1 MGGRFIS
8 FEGGEGSGK
17 STQLRRLAA
26 RLSAQ
31 DVTVITTREPGGTP
45 GAEDIRQLLVEGEP
59 GRWDGR
65 VEALLVNAARTDHV
79 ARLIRP
85 ALAEGKWVL
94 CDRYVHST
102 LAYQGYGHGLGRELI
117 DTLNELVVADTRPDL
132 TLILDLPEAEGLKRA
147 AARRG
152 GEARYERM
160 DLDFHRNV
168 RQGFLEIAR
177 LEPARCVV
185 IESAGDIETTQAALR
200 DAVRERLE
208 VAL

>member
-31 DVTVITTREPGGTP
+31 DVIVITTREPGGTP

-65 VEALLVNAARTDHV
+65 VEALLVNAARADHV

-102 LAYQGYGHGLGRELI
+102 LAYQGAARGLDDAELRQLHAFATG
-117 DTLNELVVADTRPDL
+117 DLWPDL
-132 TLILDLPEAEGLKRA
+132 TIVLDVDPTLGLARA
-147 AARRG
+147 AGRAG
-152 GEARYERM
+152 GEARFEGEPPAFHKAVRDRFLSFSDVAVVPSDAPM
-160 DLDFHRNV
+160 DDV
-168 RQGFLEIAR
+168 A
-177 LEPARCVV
+177 
-185 IESAGDIETTQAALR
+185 
-200 DAVRERLE
+200 DAVWSVVAERFGL
-208 VAL
+208 

>member
-65 VEALLVNAARTDHV
+65 VEALLVNAARADHV

-102 LAYQGYGHGLGRELI
+102 LAYQGAARGLDEAELRQLHAFATG
-117 DTLNELVVADTRPDL
+117 DLWPDL
-132 TLILDLPEAEGLKRA
+132 TIVLDVDPALGLARA
-147 AARRG
+147 AGRAG
-152 GEARYERM
+152 GEARFEGEPPA
-160 DLDFHRNV
+160 FHKAV
-168 RQGFLEIAR
+168 RDRFLSFPE
-177 LEPARCVV
+177 VTV
-185 IESAGDIETTQAALR
+185 IPSDASVDDVT
-200 DAVRERLE
+200 DAVWSVVTERFGL
-208 VAL
+208 

>member
-1 MGGRFIS
+1 VGGRFIS

-31 DVTVITTREPGGTP
+31 DVIVITTREPGGTP

-65 VEALLVNAARTDHV
+65 VEALLVNAARADHV

-102 LAYQGYGHGLGRELI
+102 LAYQGAARGLDDAELRQLHAFATG
-117 DTLNELVVADTRPDL
+117 DLWPDL
-132 TLILDLPEAEGLKRA
+132 TIVLDVDPTLGLARA
-147 AARRG
+147 AGRAG
-152 GEARYERM
+152 GEARFE
-160 DLDFHRNV
+160 
-168 RQGFLEIAR
+168 G
-177 LEPARCVV
+177 EPA
-185 IESAGDIETTQAALR
+185 AFHK
-200 DAVRERLE
+200 AVRDRFLSFSDVAVVPSDAPIDDVTNAVWSIVAERFGL
-208 VAL
+208 

>member
-1 MGGRFIS
+1 VGGRFIS

-59 GRWDGR
+59 GRWNGR
-65 VEALLVNAARTDHV
+65 VEALLVNAARADHV

-102 LAYQGYGHGLGRELI
+102 LAYQGAARGLDEAELRQLHAFATG
-117 DTLNELVVADTRPDL
+117 DLWPDL
-132 TLILDLPEAEGLKRA
+132 TIVLDVDPALGLARA
-147 AARRG
+147 AGRAG
-152 GEARYERM
+152 GEARFEGEPPA
-160 DLDFHRNV
+160 FHKAV
-168 RQGFLEIAR
+168 RDRFLCFPE
-177 LEPARCVV
+177 VTV
-185 IESAGDIETTQAALR
+185 IPSDASVDDVT
-200 DAVRERLE
+200 DAVWSVVTERFGL
-208 VAL
+208 

>member
-31 DVTVITTREPGGTP
+31 DVIVITTREPGGTP

-65 VEALLVNAARTDHV
+65 VEALLVNAARADHV

-85 ALAEGKWVL
+85 ALTEGKWVL

-102 LAYQGYGHGLGRELI
+102 LAYQGAARGLDETELRQLHAFATG
-117 DTLNELVVADTRPDL
+117 DLWPDL
-132 TLILDLPEAEGLKRA
+132 TIVLDVDPALGLARA
-147 AARRG
+147 AGRAG
-152 GEARYERM
+152 GEARFEGEPPA
-160 DLDFHRNV
+160 FHKAV
-168 RQGFLEIAR
+168 RDRFLSFPE
-177 LEPARCVV
+177 VTV
-185 IESAGDIETTQAALR
+185 IPSDASVDDVT
-200 DAVRERLE
+200 DAVWSVVAERFGL
-208 VAL
+208 

>member
-65 VEALLVNAARTDHV
+65 VEALLVNAARADHV

-102 LAYQGYGHGLGRELI
+102 LAYQGAARGLDEAELRQLHAFATG
-117 DTLNELVVADTRPDL
+117 DLWPDL
-132 TLILDLPEAEGLKRA
+132 TIVLDVDPALGLARA
-147 AARRG
+147 AGRAG
-152 GEARYERM
+152 GEARFEGEPPA
-160 DLDFHRNV
+160 FHNAV
-168 RQGFLEIAR
+168 RDRFLSFPE
-177 LEPARCVV
+177 VTV
-185 IESAGDIETTQAALR
+185 IPSDASVDDVT
-200 DAVRERLE
+200 DAVWSVVTERFGL
-208 VAL
+208 

>member
-26 RLSAQ
+26 RLSAL

-65 VEALLVNAARTDHV
+65 VEALLVNAARADHV

-102 LAYQGYGHGLGRELI
+102 LAYQGAARGLDEGELRQLHAFATG
-117 DTLNELVVADTRPDL
+117 DLWPDL
-132 TLILDLPEAEGLKRA
+132 TIVLDVDPVLGLARA
-147 AARRG
+147 AGRAG
-152 GEARYERM
+152 GEARFEGEPPA
-160 DLDFHRNV
+160 FHKAVCDR
-168 RQGFLEIAR
+168 FLSFSDVA
-177 LEPARCVV
+177 VV
-185 IESAGDIETTQAALR
+185 PSDAPIDDVT
-200 DAVRERLE
+200 DAVWSVVAERFGL
-208 VAL
+208 

>member
-45 GAEDIRQLLVEGEP
+45 GAEDIRSLLVEGEP

-65 VEALLVNAARTDHV
+65 VEALLVNAARADHV

-85 ALAEGKWVL
+85 ALVEGKWVL

-102 LAYQGYGHGLGRELI
+102 LAYQGAARGLDEAELRRLHAFATG
-117 DTLNELVVADTRPDL
+117 DLWPDL
-132 TLILDLPEAEGLKRA
+132 TIVLDVDPALGLARA
-147 AARRG
+147 AGRAG
-152 GEARYERM
+152 GEARFEGEPPA
-160 DLDFHRNV
+160 FHK
-168 RQGFLEIAR
+168 
-177 LEPARCVV
+177 
-185 IESAGDIETTQAALR
+185 
-200 DAVRERLE
+200 AVRERFLSFPDVTVIPSDAPVDDVTE
-208 VAL
+208 NVWAVVAERFGL

>member
-1 MGGRFIS
+1 VGGRFIS

-31 DVTVITTREPGGTP
+31 DVIVITTREPGGTP

-65 VEALLVNAARTDHV
+65 VEALLVNAARADHV

-102 LAYQGYGHGLGRELI
+102 LAYQGAARGLDDAELRQLHAFATG
-117 DTLNELVVADTRPDL
+117 DLWPDL
-132 TLILDLPEAEGLKRA
+132 TIVLDVDPTLGLARA
-147 AARRG
+147 AGRAG
-152 GEARYERM
+152 GEARFEGEPPA
-160 DLDFHRNV
+160 FHKAV
-168 RQGFLEIAR
+168 RDRFLSFSDVA
-177 LEPARCVV
+177 VV
-185 IESAGDIETTQAALR
+185 PSDAPIDDVT
-200 DAVRERLE
+200 DAVWSVVAERFGL
-208 VAL
+208 

>member
-31 DVTVITTREPGGTP
+31 DVIVITTREPGGTP

-65 VEALLVNAARTDHV
+65 VEALLVNAARADHV

-102 LAYQGYGHGLGRELI
+102 LAYQGAARGLDDAELRQLHAFATG
-117 DTLNELVVADTRPDL
+117 DLWPDL
-132 TLILDLPEAEGLKRA
+132 TIVLDVDPTLGLARA
-147 AARRG
+147 AGRAG
-152 GEARYERM
+152 GEARFEGEPPA
-160 DLDFHRNV
+160 FHKAV
-168 RQGFLEIAR
+168 RDRFLSFSDVA
-177 LEPARCVV
+177 VV
-185 IESAGDIETTQAALR
+185 PSDAPIDDVT
-200 DAVRERLE
+200 DAVWSIVAERFGL
-208 VAL
+208 